1 MRQILRSRSLI
12 VMGMMLLASACVT
25 VNIYFPAAKVEK
37 LADEIV
43 DEVYKGDE
51 KQKPAPKKEQTSS
64 LLRQVLAF
72 LAPREAHA
80 ASATTVSNA
89 SIRALK
95 SKIAGNHQKL
105 AKYYNQGNV
114 GITKDGMLAVR
125 DTKGLNMR
133 DVANLKR
140 LVNAD
145 NMARNA
151 LYKEVAKALNIKP
164 NQIGK
169 IQGIFADQWRNKAR
183 GGWWIQENSGKWR
196 RK

>member
-1 MRQILRSRSLI
+1 
-12 VMGMMLLASACVT
+12 MLLASACVT

-37 LADEIV
+37 IADEIV

-51 KQKPAPKKEQTSS
+51 KEKPAPKGEQTSS
-64 LLRQVLAF
+64 LFLRILAF
-72 LAPREAHA
+72 LGPGEAHA
-80 ASATTVSNA
+80 ANATTVSNA

-95 SKIAGNHQKL
+95 GKIAANHNKL
-105 AKYYNQGNV
+105 VRYYNQGNV
-114 GITKDGMLAVR
+114 GITKDGMLEVR
-125 DTKGLNMR
+125 DAKGLDMR

-164 NQIGK
+164 DQVGK